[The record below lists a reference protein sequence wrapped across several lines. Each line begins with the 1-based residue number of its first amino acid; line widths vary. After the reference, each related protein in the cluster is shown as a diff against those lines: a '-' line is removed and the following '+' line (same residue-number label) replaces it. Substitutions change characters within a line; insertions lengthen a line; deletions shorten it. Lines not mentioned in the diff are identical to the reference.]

1 MKQKNDEIRIP
12 DDAKYD
18 DIEEYIRQKYSSY
31 LKEDDRVGF
40 PQQND
45 KENGYDVR
53 KMAWYV

>member
-40 PQQND
+40 PQQN
-45 KENGYDVR
+45 
-53 KMAWYV
+53 